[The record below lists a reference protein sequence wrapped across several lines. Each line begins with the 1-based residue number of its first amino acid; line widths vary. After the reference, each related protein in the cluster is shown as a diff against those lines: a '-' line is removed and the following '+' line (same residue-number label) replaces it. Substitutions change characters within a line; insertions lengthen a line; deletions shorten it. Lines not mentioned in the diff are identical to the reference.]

1 MTQSCSYGFSHFIP
15 PSPLVLL
22 SPFALLILTE
32 THDMESH
39 GFNGH
44 VQSQEVK
51 VTHRLCVCMWCLCV
65 IESHVLSI
73 TVPTFD
79 NFPEFLL
86 LAINSIAPLC
96 GPWVIYG
103 GLLNIS
109 LPSTCV
115 RCRINAFPWSCFTGY
130 SVKWRALKQLHLHLY
145 WPALSLSLSS
155 LLLLL
160 TSFLCHLRLSIKN
173 VLSPKWGRSKA
184 EFLRG
189 GQIRPISL
197 ISALASEKTSASLP
211 TPAFDI

>member
-51 VTHRLCVCMWCLCV
+51 VTHLLCVCMWCLCV

-103 GLLNIS
+103 GSLNIS

-145 WPALSLSLSS
+145 WPAPSLSLSLASS
-155 LLLLL
+155 
-160 TSFLCHLRLSIKN
+160 SSSPLSS
-173 VLSPKWGRSKA
+173 V
-184 EFLRG
+184 
-189 GQIRPISL
+189 
-197 ISALASEKTSASLP
+197 ISAYQSKMY
-211 TPAFDI
+211 